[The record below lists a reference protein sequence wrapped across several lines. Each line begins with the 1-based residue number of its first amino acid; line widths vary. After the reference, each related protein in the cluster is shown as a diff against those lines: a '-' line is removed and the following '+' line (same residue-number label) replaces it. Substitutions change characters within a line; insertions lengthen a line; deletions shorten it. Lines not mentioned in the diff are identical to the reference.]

1 MISSTSRTNDAVV
14 GLDDFVVVC
23 LRKLR
28 CNSTYDGASE
38 QATIVASVMHARSG
52 SRDGDR
58 KDKVQRNPQFLL
70 VEGQP
75 RHIRACKGS

>member
-28 CNSTYDGASE
+28 CNSAYDDGASE
-38 QATIVASVMHARSG
+38 QATIVVSVMHVRSCP
-52 SRDGDR
+52 RDGDR

-70 VEGQP
+70 VEG
-75 RHIRACKGS
+75 